1 MRFALLA
8 LTALFLAAPAP
19 AAAQREPEW
28 RIAVE
33 VDVLLHPFRY
43 EPRTIRLTAGRP
55 IKLRFVNNGRA
66 HLSFSAPDFFR
77 AAQVRRSDARR
88 LRGGG
93 FQLAPGERRTIALVP
108 AAGRYRARSAFLL
121 HRLRGMSALIIVD

>member
-1 MRFALLA
+1 MHRLLLA
-8 LTALFLAAPAP
+8 LAALLFVAGP

-33 VDVLLHPFRY
+33 VDILLHPFRY
-43 EPRTIRLTAGRP
+43 EPRVIRLEAGRP

-66 HLSFSAPDFFR
+66 NLSFSAPDFFR
-77 AAQVRRSDARR
+77 AAQVRRRDAHW

-93 FQLAPGERRTIALVP
+93 FRLAPGERRTIALVP
-108 AAGRYRARSAFLL
+108 APGRYRARSAFVL
-121 HRLRGMSALIIVD
+121 HRLRGMSAQIIVE